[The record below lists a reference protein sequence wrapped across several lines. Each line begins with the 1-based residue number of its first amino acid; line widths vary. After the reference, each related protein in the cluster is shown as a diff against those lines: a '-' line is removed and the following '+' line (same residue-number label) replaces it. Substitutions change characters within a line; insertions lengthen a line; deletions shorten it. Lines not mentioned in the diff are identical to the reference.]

1 MRFGLNWHT
10 PYLNGIR
17 NLAFSRLYALGLALL
32 LSMGTAFA
40 APPPS
45 LSLSNGIEV
54 NLRSYPAQ
62 GDTVLLWFACDEGH
76 SVHETRAAQALAEK
90 GIETWLPDMLDAH
103 FLPILPSSL
112 KELPV
117 REISEII
124 GLAIKHTGKNIV
136 LVVGGHG
143 ALPVLEGARAWQRQ
157 ASPEVRLS
165 LAGAILFYPDL
176 YSVPP
181 APGVEAE
188 YHPVVRQIKLPM
200 FIYQGQL
207 SPGRWWLEHLKA
219 AFSQGGNRVQ
229 SEVLPKVRGHF
240 YVRPDATPDE
250 IAMAARLPELIM
262 EALKRLEPN
271 RTEAQP

>member
-1 MRFGLNWHT
+1 VAKWV
-10 PYLNGIR
+10 
-17 NLAFSRLYALGLALL
+17 LL
-32 LSMGTAFA
+32 LAGILLTWLNVSWA
-40 APPPS
+40 APPS
-45 LSLSNGIEV
+45 LSLANGLEI

-76 SVHETRAAQALAEK
+76 SVHETRAAQALADK

-112 KELPV
+112 KEIPPA
-117 REISEII
+117 EISEII
-124 GLAIKHTGKNIV
+124 GLAIKHTGKKVI

-143 ALPVLEGARAWQRQ
+143 ARPILEGAHAWQQHSSAQTRT
-157 ASPEVRLS
+157 S

-176 YSVPP
+176 YSIPP

-188 YHPVVRQIKLPM
+188 YHPVVTQIKLPM

-207 SPGRWWLEHLKA
+207 SPGRWWLEHLKVA
-219 AFSQGGNRVQ
+219 LSQGGSQVQ
-229 SEVLPKVRGHF
+229 SLVLPKVRSHF

-250 IAMAARLPELIM
+250 NAMAARLPELM
-262 EALKRLEPN
+262 LDALKKLEPN

>member
-1 MRFGLNWHT
+1 MVL
-10 PYLNGIR
+10 
-17 NLAFSRLYALGLALL
+17 SRLYALGLALL
-32 LSMGTAFA
+32 LSMGTAHA
-40 APPPS
+40 APPPT
-45 LSLSNGIEV
+45 LSLSNGTEV
-54 NLRSYPAQ
+54 HLRSYPAQ

-76 SVHETRAAQALAEK
+76 SIHETRAAQALAEK

-112 KELPV
+112 KEIPPA
-117 REISEII
+117 EISEII
-124 GLAIKHTGKNIV
+124 GLAIKHTGKKIV

-143 ALPVLEGARAWQRQ
+143 ALPILEGAHAWQGQ
-157 ASPEVRLS
+157 ASSATRPS

-188 YHPVVRQIKLPM
+188 YHPVVTQIKLPM

-207 SPGRWWLEHLKA
+207 SPGRWWLEHLKVA
-219 AFSQGGNRVQ
+219 LSQGGSQVQ
-229 SEVLPKVRGHF
+229 SLVLPKVRSHF

-250 IAMAARLPELIM
+250 NAMAARLPELM
-262 EALKRLEPN
+262 LDALKRIEPN
-271 RTEAQP
+271 PLEAQP